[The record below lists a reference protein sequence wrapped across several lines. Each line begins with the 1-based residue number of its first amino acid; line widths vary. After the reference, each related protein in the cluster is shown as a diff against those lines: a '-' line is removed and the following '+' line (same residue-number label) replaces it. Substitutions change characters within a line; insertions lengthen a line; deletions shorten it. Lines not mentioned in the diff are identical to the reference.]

1 MDFKKRKHDTINEPS
16 FKRYKSESQ
25 VARDE
30 LEQRLLQKLLEKRKQ
45 DRTIIKLQK
54 TIQKLENENSN
65 FQNNNN
71 TLEDKIKRIEN
82 RILRIENFNQE
93 LREKNIKLEEELE
106 SRKEE
111 EICKNL
117 SHISFVNPYSY
128 IN

>member
-1 MDFKKRKHDTINEPS
+1 MDFKKRKHETINEPS

-25 VARDE
+25 VSRDE
-30 LEQRLLQKLLEKRKQ
+30 LEQRLIKKMLEKGKQ
-45 DRTIIKLQK
+45 DRSIFKLQK
-54 TIQKLENENSN
+54 TIQTLENEKSN
-65 FQNNNN
+65 LLNNNN
-71 TLEDKIKRIEN
+71 ALKDKIKRIEK

-106 SRKEE
+106 SKRED